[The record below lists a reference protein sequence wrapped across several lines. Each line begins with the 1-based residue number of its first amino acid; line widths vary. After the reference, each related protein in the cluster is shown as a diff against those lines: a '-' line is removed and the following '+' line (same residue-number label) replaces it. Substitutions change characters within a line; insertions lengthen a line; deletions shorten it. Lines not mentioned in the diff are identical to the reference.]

1 MVFGPSGI
9 GCARFCTASGRR
21 ETPLAGGTGHRP
33 LGRPGPL
40 YVGPPAV
47 AMATAA
53 HGRSIKR
60 AWARQRPDPAA
71 GGRANTD
78 HWPTGARRGGRA
90 APGRHLARGMELICR
105 KGASPRRLRPPG
117 ALLVRAC
124 GAGARKYP
132 LGAVRRRERL
142 FGPRAGQLSGII
154 RFRAAWPGS
163 RRGFAG
169 SNRNHADA
177 LELGALERPGRLRP
191 RAWRCSATSCAARA
205 PRRLCTHST
214 LKMGGWVRA
223 RGHAVARVVW
233 AARCGRRGGPDRHW
247 GARGMTGAAGHT
259 ATALPRLLAGAPSPL
274 KTCQPT
280 WDPPALPRGPGGQG
294 LLRSNRRAL
303 RSLRPPCGGGLRV
316 GSGRAAAGAVT
327 RSLQVFCLPGR
338 QQPRA

>member
-47 AMATAA
+47 SMATAA

-90 APGRHLARGMELICR
+90 APGRRLARGMELICR

-169 SNRNHADA
+169 TNRNHADA

-247 GARGMTGAAGHT
+247 GARGMTGGRPYRHRPPSAAGRRAIAPHDMP
-259 ATALPRLLAGAPSPL
+259 ADLGPPQRCPGAPGGRACSARIDAH
-274 KTCQPT
+274 C
-280 WDPPALPRGPGGQG
+280 DPCG
-294 LLRSNRRAL
+294 RRAVAD
-303 RSLRPPCGGGLRV
+303 CGV